1 MSQELVLI
9 GFVLLFVAIILILVG
24 SVLGAEKSGGKV
36 EWSVGGFI
44 GPIPFGWA
52 SSPEMLK
59 WTMAITTIVLVAFVL
74 ILFLKLS

>member
-1 MSQELVLI
+1 MA
-9 GFVLLFVAIILILVG
+9 GFVLLIVAVILIITG
-24 SVLGAEKSGGKV
+24 SLLGAEKSGKV

-59 WTMAITTIVLVAFVL
+59 WTMLVSVLLVVFLALVL
-74 ILFLKLS
+74 LR

>member
-1 MSQELVLI
+1 MSQELVMA
-9 GFVLLFVAIILILVG
+9 GFVLLIVAVILIITG
-24 SVLGAEKSGGKV
+24 SLLGAEKSGKV

-59 WTMAITTIVLVAFVL
+59 WTMLVSVLLVVFLALVL
-74 ILFLKLS
+74 LR